1 MMKAFSIDGPIYKF
15 MTAISSAFLLTL
27 CWLVGTL
34 IGLGTTIG
42 VSTVACCDVGLKMV
56 EGKEGYIVRQYIQA
70 YKKNLRQGIPLGII
84 ALVAFYT
91 VYLDFEIFIKIE
103 NASIFLLMWGFLS
116 CAIFF
121 CCFVYAFPL
130 CARYEN
136 TLMNTI
142 KNSFRISI
150 RYYGRTVLMA
160 ICIVVVIL
168 AFQWNLTTML
178 IGLIIGPAA
187 IVTIICGFSMPI
199 FRKIQK
205 QNTEDGVE
213 TYRDEDSDQ

>member
-1 MMKAFSIDGPIYKF
+1 
-15 MTAISSAFLLTL
+15 
-27 CWLVGTL
+27 
-34 IGLGTTIG
+34 
-42 VSTVACCDVGLKMV
+42 
-56 EGKEGYIVRQYIQA
+56 
-70 YKKNLRQGIPLGII
+70 
-84 ALVAFYT
+84 
-91 VYLDFEIFIKIE
+91 
-103 NASIFLLMWGFLS
+103 MWGFLS